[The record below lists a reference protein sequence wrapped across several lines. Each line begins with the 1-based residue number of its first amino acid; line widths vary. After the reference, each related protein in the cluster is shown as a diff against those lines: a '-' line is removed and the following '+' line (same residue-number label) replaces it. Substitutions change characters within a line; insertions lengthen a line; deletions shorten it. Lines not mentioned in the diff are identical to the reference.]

1 MTVPKGPWPV
11 GRCWFQ
17 KAGEVGNGWSTGGGT
32 GWARED
38 GRADW
43 TVYWFMLPVCV
54 VVSVA
59 MRRVPEDT
67 ARRLFTGLFVLIGLT
82 FLLVFTVFASRFA

>member
-1 MTVPKGPWPV
+1 
-11 GRCWFQ
+11 
-17 KAGEVGNGWSTGGGT
+17 
-32 GWARED
+32 
-38 GRADW
+38 
-43 TVYWFMLPVCV
+43 MLPVCV